1 MTDSNPQNS
10 ANGLLEAYLGMMIPG
25 LGLLASPEAKPVRDF
40 VGSRVE
46 AAGRGLLGMDPRPS
60 TSSETTQQPV
70 SSQTTESL
78 PTGTG
83 SEETGVDPSINP
95 VVVPEDTAQNTTTT
109 TSEVLQGNRSDLL
122 DLLRVFTSKQF
133 LEDSARTR
141 ADAQIA
147 IDDAAA
153 ANALLKSQEK
163 TRRDESVARI
173 NAWKEVE
180 RSTIQAN
187 ALMASSLATTAYIAG
202 TPNANVLSAL
212 AGPQQQAMRAF
223 QSQSQSVIP
232 AQAVN
237 LNYSSAPQPI
247 RLG

>member
-70 SSQTTESL
+70 SEQTT
-78 PTGTG
+78 TGKTTKSG
-83 SEETGVDPSINP
+83 TNGVDQSINP
-95 VVVPEDTAQNTTTT
+95 VVKPEDTAQETTNQTQQ
-109 TSEVLQGNRSDLL
+109 VLQGDRSDAFA
-122 DLLRVFTSKQF
+122 LLRLLTDKQF
-133 LEDSARTR
+133 LEDVATTR
-141 ADAQIA
+141 SQAQIA

-163 TRRDESVARI
+163 TRREESVARI

-237 LNYSSAPQPI
+237 LNYGSAPQPI

>member
-10 ANGLLEAYLGMMIPG
+10 ANGLLDAYMSMMMPG
-25 LGLLASPEAKPVRDF
+25 YGLLVSPQGKPVRDF

-70 SSQTTESL
+70 SEQTT
-78 PTGTG
+78 TGGTTKSG
-83 SEETGVDPSINP
+83 KTEVDQSINP
-95 VVVPEDTAQNTTTT
+95 VVVPEDPAGATTTQT
-109 TSEVLQGNRSDLL
+109 QQDLQGDRSTLFDV
-122 DLLRVFTSKQF
+122 LRQYI
-133 LEDSARTR
+133 DPDNINAINQAR
-141 ADAQIA
+141 AQAQIA

-237 LNYSSAPQPI
+237 LNYGSAPQPI

>member
-10 ANGLLEAYLGMMIPG
+10 ANGLLEAYLGMMMPS
-25 LGLLASPEAKPVRDF
+25 LGLLASPAGKPVSDF
-40 VGSRVE
+40 IGGRLE
-46 AAGRGLLGMDPRPS
+46 AAGRGLLGMEPRSS
-60 TSSETTQQPV
+60 TIPETTQQPV
-70 SSQTTESL
+70 SGQTTTSQTPKSDT
-78 PTGTG
+78 TD
-83 SEETGVDPSINP
+83 VDPSINP
-95 VVVPEDTAQNTTTT
+95 VVVPPDPAQATTTQT
-109 TSEVLQGNRSDLL
+109 QQVLQGDRSGLL
-122 DLLRVFTSKQF
+122 DLLKVITDEKY
-133 LEDSARTR
+133 LKDSARTR

-147 IDDAAA
+147 IDNAAA
-153 ANALLKSQEK
+153 ENALLKTQEK

-237 LNYSSAPQPI
+237 LNYGSAPQPI

>member
-1 MTDSNPQNS
+1 MTNSNPYNLPQLTREQQR
-10 ANGLLEAYLGMMIPG
+10 AN
-25 LGLLASPEAKPVRDF
+25 
-40 VGSRVE
+40 
-46 AAGRGLLGMDPRPS
+46 AAGIDEWFNNALNFIMGMPSGYQDPAPTPPAAESKPTTAEGTS
-60 TSSETTQQPV
+60 TSP
-70 SSQTTESL
+70 QTGKQG
-78 PTGTG
+78 GTN
-83 SEETGVDPSINP
+83 GVDQSINP
-95 VVVPEDTAQNTTTT
+95 VVKPEDTAQETTTKT
-109 TSEVLQGNRSDLL
+109 QQDLQGDRADALA
-122 DLLRVFTSKQF
+122 LLRLFTDKQF
-133 LEDSARTR
+133 LEDVATTR
-141 ADAQIA
+141 SQAQIA

-212 AGPQQQAMRAF
+212 AGPQQQAMKAF

>member
-1 MTDSNPQNS
+1 MTNSNPYNLPQLTREQQREN
-10 ANGLLEAYLGMMIPG
+10 AAGADRFFNNALNFI
-25 LGLLASPEAKPVRDF
+25 LGLPAGYQDPAPTPPAAESKPTTAEEIPTSPQTGKE
-40 VGSRVE
+40 G
-46 AAGRGLLGMDPRPS
+46 GM
-60 TSSETTQQPV
+60 
-70 SSQTTESL
+70 
-78 PTGTG
+78 
-83 SEETGVDPSINP
+83 TGVDMSIQP
-95 VVVPEDTAQNTTTT
+95 VVVPQDTAQNTTTA
-109 TSEVLQGNRSDLL
+109 TSDSMQGNRSALL
-122 DLLRVFTSKQF
+122 DILQAITNKEY
-133 LEDSARTR
+133 LEDVSRTR

-153 ANALLKSQEK
+153 ANALLKTQEK
-163 TRRDESVARI
+163 TRREESVARI

-212 AGPQQQAMRAF
+212 AGPQQQAMQAF

-232 AQAVN
+232 AQAVT
-237 LNYSSAPQPI
+237 LNYGSAPQPI

>member
-10 ANGLLEAYLGMMIPG
+10 GNELLDAYLSVMMPG
-25 LGLLASPEAKPVRDF
+25 YGLFVSPRGKPFRDS
-40 VGSRVE
+40 VGGRLE
-46 AAGRGLLGMDPRPS
+46 AAGRGLLGMEPRPS
-60 TSSETTQQPV
+60 TSPETTQQPV
-70 SSQTTESL
+70 SEQTTTSQTPKS
-78 PTGTG
+78 GTN
-83 SEETGVDPSINP
+83 GVDQSINP
-95 VVVPEDTAQNTTTT
+95 VVKPEDTAQNTTTQT
-109 TSEVLQGNRSDLL
+109 QQDLQGDRSTLF
-122 DLLRVFTSKQF
+122 DLLRVYIDPDNINAINQ
-133 LEDSARTR
+133 AR
-141 ADAQIA
+141 AQAQIA

-153 ANALLKSQEK
+153 ANALLKTQEK

-237 LNYSSAPQPI
+237 LNYGSAPQPI

>member
-1 MTDSNPQNS
+1 M
-10 ANGLLEAYLGMMIPG
+10 E
-25 LGLLASPEAKPVRDF
+25 
-40 VGSRVE
+40 
-46 AAGRGLLGMDPRPS
+46 PRPS
-60 TSSETTQQPV
+60 TSPETTQQPV
-70 SSQTTESL
+70 SEQTTTSQTPKS
-78 PTGTG
+78 GTP
-83 SEETGVDPSINP
+83 GVDPSIE
-95 VVVPEDTAQNTTTT
+95 VVKVPPDTAQNQTAA
-109 TSEVLQGNRSDLL
+109 TSEVLQGDRTGLL
-122 DLLRVFTSKQF
+122 EFLKVITDKQF
-133 LEDSARTR
+133 LKDSAGAR

-147 IDDAAA
+147 IDNAAA
-153 ANALLKSQEK
+153 ANALLKTQEK

-237 LNYSSAPQPI
+237 LNYGSAPQPI